1 METYRSYTLK
11 IAKVLCVILSIFS
24 LVELTGSIQNEKI
37 KKLEEEKLVYVAE
50 NILPSIPKTFN
61 LPKGKVVKKKP
72 QVKKVSY
79 KDTTSEAVL
88 NTYVGNISHYGA
100 DCNGCTGRTASGYD
114 VSNRLYY
121 QDSTYGTVRIV
132 AGDKSLPFGTIIR
145 FNVSNT
151 PTLAIV
157 LDRGGAIGFN
167 KKYMFDLLC
176 EGEKESY
183 QYGTIMSTNIEVLRY
198 GY

>member
-11 IAKVLCVILSIFS
+11 LAKVLCVILSIFS
-24 LVELTGSIQNEKI
+24 LVELTGSIQNIKI
-37 KKLEEEKLVYVAE
+37 NKLEEEKLVYVAE
-50 NILPSIPKTFN
+50 NILPDVPKVIN
-61 LPKGKVVKKKP
+61 LPEGKVRKKKP

-79 KDTTSEAVL
+79 MDTTAEGVL
-88 NTYVGNISHYGA
+88 NTYIGNISHYGA
-100 DCNGCTGRTASGYD
+100 DCHGCSGRTASGYN
-114 VSNRLYY
+114 VTSNLYY
-121 QDSTYGTVRIV
+121 QDSKYGTVRIV
-132 AGDKSLPFGTIIR
+132 AGDKSLPFGTIVR
-145 FNVSNT
+145 FNVNGT

-176 EGEKESY
+176 EGEKEAY

>member
-1 METYRSYTLK
+1 METSETYTLK
-11 IAKVLCVILSIFS
+11 FAKVLCVILSILS
-24 LVELTGSIQNEKI
+24 LVKLTGSIQNQKI
-37 KKLEEEKLVYVAE
+37 KKLQEEKLVYVTD
-50 NILPSIPKTFN
+50 NIVPTTPTVIK
-61 LPKGKVVKKKP
+61 LPKGKVEKKKP
-72 QVKKVSY
+72 KVTKVSY
-79 KDTTSEAVL
+79 KDTTTNAVL

-100 DCNGCTGRTASGYD
+100 DCHGCTGRTASGYD
-114 VSNRLYY
+114 VSNKLYY
-121 QDSTYGTVRIV
+121 QDNEYGTVRIV

-145 FNVSNT
+145 FNKAGT
-151 PTLAIV
+151 TTLAIV

-183 QYGTIMSTNIEVLRY
+183 QYGTIMGVSVEVLRY

>member
-11 IAKVLCVILSIFS
+11 IAKILCVILSIVS
-24 LVELTGSIQNEKI
+24 MVKLTKSIQNEKV
-37 KKLEEEKLVYVAE
+37 KKSEEEKLVYVAE
-50 NILPSIPKTFN
+50 NILPSIPKVIN

-79 KDTTSEAVL
+79 KDTTSAVVL

-100 DCNGCTGRTASGYD
+100 DCIGCSGRTASGYD
-114 VSNRLYY
+114 ISNRLYY

-145 FNVSNT
+145 FVTSEI

-176 EGEKESY
+176 ESEKESY
-183 QYGTIMSTNIEVLRY
+183 QYGTITEANIEILRY
-198 GY
+198 GF